1 MRFFTAHPLGASDR
15 NPADRSAHTVGARV
29 ADVVAMGHQC
39 EVASGYQRKIAGK
52 GQVIQLVQD
61 PSGRRVWAC
70 GSDLRGDGCA
80 VGQI

>member
-1 MRFFTAHPLGASDR
+1 
-15 NPADRSAHTVGARV
+15 
-29 ADVVAMGHQC
+29 
-39 EVASGYQRKIAGK
+39 
-52 GQVIQLVQD
+52 VIQLVQD